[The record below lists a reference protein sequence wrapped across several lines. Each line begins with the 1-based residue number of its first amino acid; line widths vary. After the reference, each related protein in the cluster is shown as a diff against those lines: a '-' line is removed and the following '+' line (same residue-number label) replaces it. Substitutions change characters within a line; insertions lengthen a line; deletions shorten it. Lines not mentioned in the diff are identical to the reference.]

1 MNYIIEETTKKLFEE
16 VKKSKRE
23 NDSVSDDLMSAL
35 NCVFGQPLLS
45 AFDLVDRNSVTKL
58 TTPNR
63 RELFKISGSSG
74 KTYYCPSSLQFC
86 PCPSFAF
93 GVIKRGD
100 LIMCKHILAVHL
112 SIALQCCLEEKIAE
126 KNFDT
131 FLYEQ

>member
-63 RELFKISGSSG
+63 RELFK
-74 KTYYCPSSLQFC
+74 
-86 PCPSFAF
+86 
-93 GVIKRGD
+93 
-100 LIMCKHILAVHL
+100 CKHILAVHL